1 MLISLIGLS
10 TKLEAEQS
18 TLSVIAKIN
27 KIPLVLV
34 VRDKGSKALADIVIL
49 KSLPISIVT
58 SGNGSR
64 VKFLVSSLWVTKGSE
79 TLVPSY
85 LYVTITF

>member
-49 KSLPISIVT
+49 KSLPISIV
-58 SGNGSR
+58 SSRNGSR
-64 VKFLVSSLWVTKGSE
+64 VKSLVSSLWVTKGSE
-79 TLVPSY
+79 TVVPS
-85 LYVTITF
+85 YVTITF